1 MQKTG
6 KCICKSS
13 TKDAV
18 YFNETFKGCKSSIYA
33 NITADTEVRARFSA
47 AQFILSV
54 HKDNDLHLFCI
65 IYFAE
70 NKRYRYFQK
79 TCEKE
84 VNTI

>member
-33 NITADTEVRARFSA
+33 NITADTEVRVGFSA
-47 AQFILSV
+47 VKFILRV
-54 HKDNDLHLFCI
+54 HKDDDLHFFCI

-70 NKRYRYFQK
+70 NKRYRYFKK

>member
-33 NITADTEVRARFSA
+33 NITADTAVRVGVSA
-47 AQFILSV
+47 VKFILGV
-54 HKDNDLHLFCI
+54 HKDKALHFFLRHIFCG
-65 IYFAE
+65 
-70 NKRYRYFQK
+70 KDMK
-79 TCEKE
+79 S
-84 VNTI
+84 

>member
-33 NITADTEVRARFSA
+33 NITADTEVRVGFSA
-47 AQFILSV
+47 V
-54 HKDNDLHLFCI
+54 HKDNDLHFFRI
-65 IYFAE
+65 MYFAE
-70 NKRYRYFQK
+70 NK
-79 TCEKE
+79 
-84 VNTI
+84 

>member
-33 NITADTEVRARFSA
+33 NITADTEVRVGFSA
-47 AQFILSV
+47 VKFSLSV
-54 HKDNDLHLFCI
+54 TTITIYISSASYTLQKINDIVTFR
-65 IYFAE
+65 
-70 NKRYRYFQK
+70 KRVKKR
-79 TCEKE
+79 
-84 VNTI
+84 